1 MAVSCMHEQ
10 LLFLYTVLSRQ
21 VKSGARPVGRKVS
34 GGAGT
39 TLNMN
44 ARTLEQPVADAR
56 LDARFARLLEQYRAP
71 IARLAAAYERQ
82 HADREDLIQEIWF
95 AVWRALP
102 AFRGDCSERT
112 FLYRIAH
119 NRALTHATR
128 RRPPA
133 ADLEEALDLPD
144 PHAATE
150 RDAQARDE
158 RERLLAAVRAL
169 PPLHRE
175 VVLLTLEGLPQR
187 DIAEVLG
194 ITAVNVAVRL
204 SRARSELTRRLGE
217 RP

>member
-1 MAVSCMHEQ
+1 
-10 LLFLYTVLSRQ
+10 
-21 VKSGARPVGRKVS
+21 
-34 GGAGT
+34 
-39 TLNMN
+39 MN
-44 ARTLEQPVADAR
+44 AQTLEHPVADSR
-56 LDARFARLLEQYRAP
+56 LDARFASLLEQYRAP

-82 HADREDLIQEIWF
+82 RADREDLVQEIWF

-119 NRALTHATR
+119 NRALTHAAR

-133 ADLEEALDLPD
+133 TDLEEALDVPD
-144 PHAATE
+144 PQAATE
-150 RDAQARDE
+150 RDVQASDE
-158 RERLLAAVRAL
+158 RARLLAAVRQL
-169 PPLHRE
+169 PPLQRE

-194 ITAVNVAVRL
+194 ITTVNVAVRL